1 MKKHKTKIL
10 IGVFSLF
17 FFLFGIS
24 VGVEDYTECPLCE
37 NKTITK
43 EIIKEVKISNENYDL
58 LKTKNQ
64 ELKQE
69 IKIRTQIMVID
80 DRALLLGAD
89 GINLCADGIIAAY
102 YRETG
107 TMESINAKT
116 KILTSDMNKLANQKI
131 KLLLQLEK

>member
-1 MKKHKTKIL
+1 MEKHKTKIL
-10 IGVFSLF
+10 IGAFSLF

-24 VGVEDYTECPLCE
+24 VGVENCPQCE
-37 NKTITK
+37 NKIITK
-43 EIIKEVKISNENYDL
+43 ETIKEVKISNEDYDL
-58 LKTKNQ
+58 LKIKNQ

-69 IKIRTQIMVID
+69 IKIRTQIIEVD
-80 DRALLLGAD
+80 NKALSLGAD

-102 YRETG
+102 YRKTG

-116 KILTSDMNKLANQKI
+116 EILTSNMNKLANQKI